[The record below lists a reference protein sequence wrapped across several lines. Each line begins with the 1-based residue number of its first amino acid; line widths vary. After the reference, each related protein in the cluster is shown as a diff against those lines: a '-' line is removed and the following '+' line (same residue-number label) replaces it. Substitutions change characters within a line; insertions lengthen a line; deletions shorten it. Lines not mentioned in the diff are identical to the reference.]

1 MRSIRR
7 QVAGWMLLL
16 VGSGLAVPA
25 RACDSATAHL
35 SHDRHVRLAFA
46 AADAIV
52 EAMIRDDRD
61 ATSPG
66 VVGSEARPMRA
77 TVLRSWKGPF
87 RVDDS
92 VPAVTVLTSCSI
104 GPIQPPVR
112 MVLFLSAAR
121 MSAGQGGQ
129 ARHIIEYGILRPD
142 VIESD
147 PRFVDTRDLLDRLS
161 AGR

>member
-1 MRSIRR
+1 
-7 QVAGWMLLL
+7 MLAL

-25 RACDSATAHL
+25 QACDSPAAHL
-35 SHDRHVRLAFA
+35 SHDQQVRLAFA

-52 EAMIRDDRD
+52 EAMIHDDRD

-66 VVGSEARPMRA
+66 VVGSEARPLRA
-77 TVLRSWKGPF
+77 TVSRSWKGSF
-87 RVDDS
+87 RVGDS
-92 VPAVTVLTSCSI
+92 IPAVTALTSCSVA
-104 GPIQPPVR
+104 PIQPPVR

-121 MSAGQGGQ
+121 MSPGSGGR

-147 PRFVDTRDLLDRLS
+147 RRFAETKDLLDRLS